1 MEMSLDCS
9 NALAAKVHF
18 DDRNMIVDLTDGR
31 SLSVPIHW
39 FPRLLNAT
47 PEERSD
53 YRFIGRGYGIH
64 WPQVDEDISVPGLL
78 EGRGDMTVLGSKG
91 SGRP

>member
-1 MEMSLDCS
+1 MATSPNFS
-9 NALAAKVHF
+9 SALAIKVNF

-31 SLSVPIHW
+31 ALSIPLNW

-47 PEERSD
+47 PEERAD

-64 WPQVDEDISVPGLL
+64 WPQVDEDISVQGLL
-78 EGRGDMTVLGSKG
+78 EGRGDMTVPGSKG
-91 SGRP
+91 IGRP